1 MREFLQRRIV
11 APILSL
17 LRQGI
22 TPDKLAQSLAFGTG
36 IGIFPVLGVST
47 PLLTLLALALRLN
60 LPAIQLVNYMASPLQ
75 IALIIPFVRIGEWL
89 TGAPPQPLTVAAG
102 LEILGQGALHA
113 IVVLW
118 DAIVHAAIGWVAIGP
133 VLIWTLYRIFRPLMI
148 RAAAQVANTNRSEPT

>member
-1 MREFLQRRIV
+1 MRDFLQRRLV

-22 TPDKLAQSLAFGTG
+22 TPEKLAQSLAFGTG

-47 PLLTLLALALRLN
+47 PLLTVLAIALRLN

-75 IALIIPFVRIGEWL
+75 LALIIPFVRVGEWL

-102 LEILGQGALHA
+102 LEILGEGALQA

-118 DAIVHAAIGWVAIGP
+118 DAIVHAAIGWIAIGP
-133 VLIWTLYRIFRPLMI
+133 VLIWALYRIFRPLMI